1 MFFRQLAI
9 ILRSGIS
16 LLRGLE
22 LLQQRVD
29 GKMALLCHRLQAHLY
44 SGSSLTAA
52 MQGEKAFFSP
62 LAISLTAAGEAS
74 GELVFIFEQLADYYT
89 DKEQMRNFIIKAL
102 LYPCFLLFCSVC
114 VMLIFLLYILPVL
127 GSTYISM
134 GIKPQGLL
142 ALLLE
147 LQEILLYYWPLFA
160 LLAVIILLLLY
171 ALGKYGRIY
180 LRNSL
185 GRKNFYHI
193 LQEVNFCKL
202 LALLLESGMSITK
215 AVTIIIGTVESST
228 YKQQLLLLNSRL
240 KRGIDISDAAGA
252 VKGVFSPL
260 TLDLLC
266 IGAVS
271 GYLPQMLKEAA
282 RIGEEDLRENL
293 ERIKEFLAPLLLLV
307 AAVVIAAVVC
317 VVLGPLFE
325 MLSAMPEYS

>member
-147 LQEILLYYWPLFA
+147 LQEILLSYWPLFA

-185 GRKNFYHI
+185 GRKNFY
-193 LQEVNFCKL
+193 
-202 LALLLESGMSITK
+202 
-215 AVTIIIGTVESST
+215 
-228 YKQQLLLLNSRL
+228 
-240 KRGIDISDAAGA
+240 
-252 VKGVFSPL
+252 P
-260 TLDLLC
+260 
-266 IGAVS
+266 
-271 GYLPQMLKEAA
+271 
-282 RIGEEDLRENL
+282 
-293 ERIKEFLAPLLLLV
+293 
-307 AAVVIAAVVC
+307 
-317 VVLGPLFE
+317 
-325 MLSAMPEYS
+325 

>member
-1 MFFRQLAI
+1 MCIRD
-9 ILRSGIS
+9 R
-16 LLRGLE
+16 
-22 LLQQRVD
+22 
-29 GKMALLCHRLQAHLY
+29 
-44 SGSSLTAA
+44 
-52 MQGEKAFFSP
+52 
-62 LAISLTAAGEAS
+62 
-74 GELVFIFEQLADYYT
+74 
-89 DKEQMRNFIIKAL
+89 
-102 LYPCFLLFCSVC
+102 
-114 VMLIFLLYILPVL
+114 
-127 GSTYISM
+127 
-134 GIKPQGLL
+134 
-142 ALLLE
+142 
-147 LQEILLYYWPLFA
+147 
-160 LLAVIILLLLY
+160 
-171 ALGKYGRIY
+171 
-180 LRNSL
+180 
-185 GRKNFYHI
+185 
-193 LQEVNFCKL
+193 
-202 LALLLESGMSITK
+202 SITK